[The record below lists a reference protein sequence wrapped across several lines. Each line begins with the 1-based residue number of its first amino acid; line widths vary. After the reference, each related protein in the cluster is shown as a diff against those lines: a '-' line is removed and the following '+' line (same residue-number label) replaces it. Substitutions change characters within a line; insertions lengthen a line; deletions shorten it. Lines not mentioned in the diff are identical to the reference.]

1 MHTGWRFYIGDVRY
15 NCMQQLIAPSAT
27 CDSNAK
33 DRTKLQLQFPR
44 KNWTPTNT
52 SGLSKKS
59 WDMKK
64 VRPAYIGDR
73 VATPQTPRP
82 KLTCVHVVSVCYHM
96 QTTSRQ
102 PKGPR
107 VTVNITTLFK
117 VHCDRNV
124 IVEWTFQKK
133 LGYEKSST
141 CIYRDRVA
149 TPQTPRPK
157 LTCVHVVSVCYHMQ
171 TTSRQPKGPR
181 VTVNITTLFKVHCD
195 RNVIVEWTFQK
206 KLGYEKSSTCIYRD
220 RVATPQT
227 PRPKLTCVH
236 VVSVCYHMQT
246 TSRQPKGPRV
256 TVNITTLFKTGTLL
270 LSGLSKKSWDMKK
283 VRPAYIGDRVA
294 TPQTPRPKL
303 TCVHVVSVCYHMQT
317 TSRQPKGPRVTVNI
331 TTLFKTGT
339 LLLSGLSKKSWDM
352 KKVRPAYI
360 GDRVATPQ
368 TPRPKL
374 TCVHVVSVC
383 YHMQT
388 TSRQPKGP
396 RVTVNITTL
405 FKVHCD
411 RNVIVEWTFQKKLGY
426 EKSSTC
432 IYRDRV
438 ATPQTPRPKLT
449 CVHVVSVCY
458 HMQTTSRQPK
468 GPRVTVNITTLFKT
482 GTLLLSGLSKK
493 SWDMKK
499 VRPAYIRDR
508 VATPQTPRPKLTCVH
523 VVSVCYHMQTTSR
536 QPKGPRVTVNITTL
550 FKTGT
555 LLLSGLS
562 KKSWDMKKVRP
573 AYIGDRVATPQTPRP
588 KLTCVHVVSVCY
600 HMQTTSRQPKGL
612 RVTVNITT
620 LFKAHC
626 VSGHECVVFLHVLTV
641 TNVVSAFTRF
651 SNCDFSVTLQLGIAV
666 YNHLVVANWCYA
678 RTGDITFKCLPYQ
691 PSMVVYATTMVITG
705 NGESGTKVRGSKAI
719 RYRPSSNGK
728 LCQPAIRRSSFKT
741 RRAASGKPKCFGS
754 GGSMVAKLKLK
765 GIDGRAPPGVEPAA

>member
-1 MHTGWRFYIGDVRY
+1 MTSRCDSNPAQYERNRGIRHLRSRHYTTVAGSWDRLRKSNFSKSVELNQTALAIPLRMTTLESIEAQRRAVNTLRSDETHPGNRFARRRIKKNFFFIPFVYLGEFRGMEDGKNFPSPTMGSFSIRY

-256 TVNITTLFKTGTLL
+256 TVNITTLFKVHCDRNVIVEWTFQ
-270 LSGLSKKSWDMKK
+270 KKLGYEKSS
-283 VRPAYIGDRVA
+283 
-294 TPQTPRPKL
+294 
-303 TCVHVVSVCYHMQT
+303 TCIY
-317 TSRQPKGPRVTVNI
+317 R
-331 TTLFKTGT
+331 
-339 LLLSGLSKKSWDM
+339 
-352 KKVRPAYI
+352 
-360 GDRVATPQ
+360 DRVATPQ

-600 HMQTTSRQPKGL
+600 HMQTTSRQPKG
-612 RVTVNITT
+612 
-620 LFKAHC
+620 
-626 VSGHECVVFLHVLTV
+626 HV
-641 TNVVSAFTRF
+641 
-651 SNCDFSVTLQLGIAV
+651 
-666 YNHLVVANWCYA
+666 
-678 RTGDITFKCLPYQ
+678 
-691 PSMVVYATTMVITG
+691 
-705 NGESGTKVRGSKAI
+705 
-719 RYRPSSNGK
+719 
-728 LCQPAIRRSSFKT
+728 
-741 RRAASGKPKCFGS
+741 
-754 GGSMVAKLKLK
+754 
-765 GIDGRAPPGVEPAA
+765 

>member
-102 PKGPR
+102 PKGSR

-117 VHCDRNV
+117 VHCGLMCSLNIRLRCSVVSADKVIVSVVCYHADKSRQPKVTLRDCSVSADRNV

-256 TVNITTLFKTGTLL
+256 TVNITTLFKVHC
-270 LSGLSKKSWDMKK
+270 GLMCSLN
-283 VRPAYIGDRVA
+283 I
-294 TPQTPRPKL
+294 QTKRL
-303 TCVHVVSVCYHMQT
+303 Q
-317 TSRQPKGPRVTVNI
+317 
-331 TTLFKTGT
+331 
-339 LLLSGLSKKSWDM
+339 
-352 KKVRPAYI
+352 
-360 GDRVATPQ
+360 VATPQ

-405 FKVHCD
+405 FKVHC
-411 RNVIVEWTFQKKLGY
+411 
-426 EKSSTC
+426 
-432 IYRDRV
+432 
-438 ATPQTPRPKLT
+438 
-449 CVHVVSVCY
+449 
-458 HMQTTSRQPK
+458 
-468 GPRVTVNITTLFKT
+468 
-482 GTLLLSGLSKK
+482 
-493 SWDMKK
+493 
-499 VRPAYIRDR
+499 
-508 VATPQTPRPKLTCVH
+508 
-523 VVSVCYHMQTTSR
+523 
-536 QPKGPRVTVNITTL
+536 
-550 FKTGT
+550 
-555 LLLSGLS
+555 
-562 KKSWDMKKVRP
+562 
-573 AYIGDRVATPQTPRP
+573 GDRVATPQTPRP

>member
-1 MHTGWRFYIGDVRY
+1 
-15 NCMQQLIAPSAT
+15 
-27 CDSNAK
+27 
-33 DRTKLQLQFPR
+33 
-44 KNWTPTNT
+44 
-52 SGLSKKS
+52 
-59 WDMKK
+59 
-64 VRPAYIGDR
+64 DR
-73 VATPQTPRP
+73 VATPQT
-82 KLTCVHVVSVCYHM
+82 
-96 QTTSRQ
+96 
-102 PKGPR
+102 
-107 VTVNITTLFK
+107 
-117 VHCDRNV
+117 
-124 IVEWTFQKK
+124 
-133 LGYEKSST
+133 
-141 CIYRDRVA
+141 
-149 TPQTPRPK
+149 
-157 LTCVHVVSVCYHMQ
+157 
-171 TTSRQPKGPR
+171 
-181 VTVNITTLFKVHCD
+181 
-195 RNVIVEWTFQK
+195 
-206 KLGYEKSSTCIYRD
+206 
-220 RVATPQT
+220 
-227 PRPKLTCVH
+227 RPKLTCVH

-317 TSRQPKGPRVTVNI
+317 TSRQPKVHVLRDCSVSADRNVVVEWT
-331 TTLFKTGT
+331 F
-339 LLLSGLSKKSWDM
+339 KKSWDM

-360 GDRVATPQ
+360 GDRVATLKLLDQVDLCSCGVCVLPMQTQVDSPKVTCDWDRVATPQ

-396 RVTVNITTL
+396 
-405 FKVHCD
+405 H

>member
-64 VRPAYIGDR
+64 VRPAYIG
-73 VATPQTPRP
+73 
-82 KLTCVHVVSVCYHM
+82 
-96 QTTSRQ
+96 
-102 PKGPR
+102 
-107 VTVNITTLFK
+107 
-117 VHCDRNV
+117 
-124 IVEWTFQKK
+124 
-133 LGYEKSST
+133 
-141 CIYRDRVA
+141 
-149 TPQTPRPK
+149 
-157 LTCVHVVSVCYHMQ
+157 
-171 TTSRQPKGPR
+171 
-181 VTVNITTLFKVHCD
+181 
-195 RNVIVEWTFQK
+195 
-206 KLGYEKSSTCIYRD
+206 D

-468 GPRVTVNITTLFKT
+468 VTCDCKHNDTVQSTLWF
-482 GTLLLSGLSKK
+482 
-493 SWDMKK
+493 D
-499 VRPAYIRDR
+499 V
-508 VATPQTPRPKLTCVH
+508 
-523 VVSVCYHMQTTSR
+523 
-536 QPKGPRVTVNITTL
+536 
-550 FKTGT
+550 
-555 LLLSGLS
+555 
-562 KKSWDMKKVRP
+562 
-573 AYIGDRVATPQTPRP
+573 
-588 KLTCVHVVSVCY
+588 
-600 HMQTTSRQPKGL
+600 
-612 RVTVNITT
+612 
-620 LFKAHC
+620 
-626 VSGHECVVFLHVLTV
+626 
-641 TNVVSAFTRF
+641 
-651 SNCDFSVTLQLGIAV
+651 
-666 YNHLVVANWCYA
+666 
-678 RTGDITFKCLPYQ
+678 
-691 PSMVVYATTMVITG
+691 
-705 NGESGTKVRGSKAI
+705 
-719 RYRPSSNGK
+719 
-728 LCQPAIRRSSFKT
+728 
-741 RRAASGKPKCFGS
+741 
-754 GGSMVAKLKLK
+754 
-765 GIDGRAPPGVEPAA
+765 